1 MDIQDIQGIQGAY
14 AVLHVVFSGLLGA
27 CLGSFLNVV
36 AHRTVIDK
44 PWWGS
49 ERSVCESCG
58 HVLTFFELIPVI
70 SWVAQRGRCAKCKA
84 SVSARYIVV
93 ELTGALVGGVLAWR
107 WEMTFGYLFSMVC
120 AFGFLLS
127 ALTDYESQDVFDI
140 FAFSMGAVGI
150 LLRFFGGRDAV
161 IDGLLGAAVGWGIF
175 ALIITVSHG
184 GMGWGDA
191 CLMGGAGA
199 LLGWKLT
206 LLAFYL
212 GCFAG
217 GAGVLCLLWR
227 GKIKWGRGDAMPFVP
242 YLAAGA
248 LLAMTFGPQMLYFTG
263 VRLSAYPIYPGWPF

>member
-1 MDIQDIQGIQGAY
+1 MDLQGIQGLY
-14 AVLHVVFSGLLGA
+14 AAPHIVFSCLLGA

-36 AHRTVIDK
+36 AHRTVINK

-58 HVLTFFELIPVI
+58 HMLAFHELIPI
-70 SWVAQRGRCAKCKA
+70 CSWIVQRGRCLKCKA
-84 SVSARYIVV
+84 PVSPRYIVV
-93 ELTGALVGGVLAWR
+93 ELTGAFIGGVLAWR
-107 WEMTFGYLFSMVC
+107 WGMTFGYLFSMIC

-150 LLRFFGGRDAV
+150 ALRLFGGRDAV
-161 IDGLLGAAVGWGIF
+161 IDGLLGAMSGWGVF
-175 ALIITVSHG
+175 ALIIVVSRG

-212 GCFAG
+212 GCFVG
-217 GAGVLCLLWR
+217 GAGVLYLLWR
-227 GKIKWGRGDAMPFVP
+227 GKIKWGRRDAMPFVP
-242 YLAAGA
+242 HLAVGA
-248 LLAMTFGPQMLYFTG
+248 LLAMTVGPRILYFIG